1 MNSVLIVI
9 LLATA
14 FPKIYY
20 ALSRPLFFSGPDAN
34 GYIPAMEDFGSRAFL
49 SPDISFM
56 PFYPPGYPYL
66 GSIFFRVSESY
77 WIQLFQTF
85 QILFFLVSIFFYF
98 LVVKKRIGEKTAFV
112 TAVCLSLS
120 PALAVLNGQAMYE
133 SLFISLLFIT
143 LFILVVPELQ
153 LNKSRLFLGGLFLGG
168 TVVVHPRALLIVC
181 IILVYLFVRKK
192 LSIVALLSGTTG
204 FMIPFL
210 IFSIRN
216 LLAEKTFALSNALW
230 AALTLNPFMGGCQSV
245 PCALNR
251 AIQAP
256 LGFVEQVTLNVLQ
269 FWSPYSGP
277 LKRGT
282 WFHNISFFTY
292 LDSQGLRTL
301 ALLISVLLMLFLF
314 LTWLHG
320 TVLLNRKSKDF
331 NLILFGIFIAS
342 VINDALIYGD
352 SRHRL
357 AVMAFA
363 LPAQVTS
370 IIFIYD
376 SFRAKLPQSFLPFNH
391 KRQVK

>member
-1 MNSVLIVI
+1 M
-9 LLATA
+9 
-14 FPKIYY
+14 
-20 ALSRPLFFSGPDAN
+20 
-34 GYIPAMEDFGSRAFL
+34 
-49 SPDISFM
+49 
-56 PFYPPGYPYL
+56 
-66 GSIFFRVSESY
+66 
-77 WIQLFQTF
+77 FQTF
-85 QILFFLVSIFFYF
+85 QILLFLVSIFFYF
-98 LVVKKRIGEKTAFV
+98 LVVKKRIGEKIAFV

-120 PALAVLNGQAMYE
+120 PALAVLNGEAMYE
-133 SLFISLLFIT
+133 SLFMSLLFIT
-143 LFILVVPELQ
+143 LFILVTPELQ
-153 LNKSRLFLGGLFLGG
+153 LKNNRSFLGGLFLGG

-181 IILVYLFVRKK
+181 IILAYLFVRKK
-192 LSIVALLSGTTG
+192 LSIVAFLSGTTG

-216 LLAEKTFALSNALW
+216 LVAEKTFALSSSLW
-230 AALTLNPFMGGCQSV
+230 AALTANPFMAGCQSV
-245 PCALNR
+245 SCALNR

-256 LGFVEQVTLNVLQ
+256 LGFVEQLALNILQ

-292 LDSQGLRTL
+292 LDNQGLRTL
-301 ALLISVLLMLFLF
+301 ASLFSVLLMLLLF

-331 NLILFGIFIAS
+331 NLLLFGIFIVS
-342 VINDALIYGD
+342 LINDALIYGD

-363 LPAQVTS
+363 LPAQITS

-376 SFRAKLPQSFLPFNH
+376 LCKTKLLQSFLHFNH
-391 KRQVK
+391 KRQAK